1 MWPLENVIESY
12 TKHVYSVIIYIC
24 VCVCVSEGKS
34 SNSYIGPQAP
44 FTNGSAFE
52 KEQMTGKV
60 LEWMVASGKSRRPRS
75 ERVILLGPDEYQSSR
90 HSGDLDNLPGDSNI
104 EDRLQ
109 VDTEMIKI
117 QKYLR
122 EKLPPPH

>member
-12 TKHVYSVIIYIC
+12 TKHVYSVIIIYIYIC
-24 VCVCVSEGKS
+24 EGKS
-34 SNSYIGPQAP
+34 SNSYIGPQPP
-44 FTNGSAFE
+44 FTNGSASE

-60 LEWMVASGKSRRPRS
+60 LEWMVASGKSRRLRS
-75 ERVILLGPDEYQSSR
+75 ERVILFGPDEYQSSR

-109 VDTEMIKI
+109 VDTEMIRI

>member
-1 MWPLENVIESY
+1 
-12 TKHVYSVIIYIC
+12 
-24 VCVCVSEGKS
+24 
-34 SNSYIGPQAP
+34 
-44 FTNGSAFE
+44 
-52 KEQMTGKV
+52 
-60 LEWMVASGKSRRPRS
+60 MVASGKSRRPWF

-90 HSGDLDNLPGDSNI
+90 HSVDLGNLLGDSNN

-109 VDTEMIKI
+109 AYTEMIRI